1 MSTDKYH
8 NCEEIIA
15 RVKIFLNVHTGKDLS
30 KALGVSENAISTW
43 KKRGSLDMGKILLA
57 CEGVN
62 QDWLLTGKGEASQS
76 INTSGKENQDM
87 LRQELI
93 IAYKKLIER
102 DEKIFE
108 LEALLRKKPS
118 ALVGIT
124 TKKLK
129 A

>member
-1 MSTDKYH
+1 
-8 NCEEIIA
+8 
-15 RVKIFLNVHTGKDLS
+15 
-30 KALGVSENAISTW
+30 
-43 KKRGSLDMGKILLA
+43 MGKILLA